1 MSLDRFVF
9 DLFFE
14 ELQMCQVSVFITNRI
29 CNSRKV
35 ILPLIRWCNLSWPW
49 RILVFSLPW
58 SLANLFT
65 LSFFF
70 KTMRFHENRTW
81 IELKFLALERI
92 NFALKFRTPRTGT
105 VLISTSEL
113 CSFWTVN
120 GQFLVWLH
128 WNVYSNMTCSCPF
141 NLYVGLLHHFRHSEW
156 FRIKDEKTSWV
167 DLVSIGSNTI
177 NFYTVWW

>member
-120 GQFLVWLH
+120 GQFSCMVALKCLFKYDLQLSIQSLCWFVASFSTFRMIPNKRRK
-128 WNVYSNMTCSCPF
+128 NV
-141 NLYVGLLHHFRHSEW
+141 L
-156 FRIKDEKTSWV
+156 SWPCQYRV
-167 DLVSIGSNTI
+167 KYN
-177 NFYTVWW
+177 